1 MRVGQGGDLLA
12 PMDASD
18 SHSVLHLLY
27 IVEDDEAVRSALSL
41 IARCEGWSASAFTNG
56 VEFLEAHIDERGA
69 VLVLDINL
77 PVINGMEVLR
87 RLRAR
92 GSRLP
97 VLAVTGDRLS
107 ADLDSALAA
116 GAQGVLYKPFDL
128 DTFVQAVRD
137 CWSCGQDP

>member
-1 MRVGQGGDLLA
+1 MQQGGAGDLLA
-12 PMDASD
+12 PMDT
-18 SHSVLHLLY
+18 SVSPSALHLLY
-27 IVEDDEAVRSALSL
+27 VVEDDEAVRSALTL
-41 IARCEGWSASAFTNG
+41 IARCEGWSVRAFASG
-56 VEFLEAHIDERGA
+56 VEFLESPLDERGA
-69 VLVLDINL
+69 CLVLDINL
-77 PVINGMEVLR
+77 PVMNGMDVLR

-128 DTFVQAVRD
+128 ETFVQAVRD
-137 CWSCGQDP
+137 CWSCGHDP